1 MMNNYDELEVYY
13 YNLGEIYNKSGNQLF
28 DWIDVK
34 NSMKSST
41 LTYLTNLNNENVAKL
56 INPLIYRWNNNNIA
70 LVASLTE
77 LDFTDSWTRDRVMMP
92 IWNKLDIIL
101 EEKLKEYDWLQTLL
115 DSELKNE
122 TTTNSTSRHNDTPNA
137 NNNYSAEEYTS
148 DINQS
153 TNTTSSTFNSM
164 EVYDT
169 KMNRLH
175 NIQQEIINEMKEFEI
190 WMY

>member
-1 MMNNYDELEVYY
+1 MTFNYDELEIYY
-13 YNLGEIYNKSGNQLF
+13 YNLGEIYNKSSNQLF
-28 DWIDVK
+28 DWTSIK
-34 NSMKSST
+34 NSMKGST

-70 LVASLTE
+70 LVTSTTE
-77 LDFTDSWTRDRVMMP
+77 IDFTDSWNRDRVMMP
-92 IWNKLDIIL
+92 IWNKLNTIL
-101 EEKLKEYDWLQTLL
+101 EMKLKENEWLNTLL

-122 TTTNSTSRHNDTPNA
+122 TTTNSTNRHNDTPNA

-153 TNTTSSTFNSM
+153 TSTTSSTFNNM

-169 KMNRLH
+169 KIDRLH
-175 NIQQEIINEMKEFEI
+175 NIQEEIIDEMKEFEI

>member
-1 MMNNYDELEVYY
+1 MMINYDEIEIYY
-13 YNLGEIYNKSGNQLF
+13 YNLGEIYNKSSNQLF
-28 DWIDVK
+28 DWIGVK

-56 INPLIYRWNNNNIA
+56 INPLIYRWNDNNIA
-70 LVASLTE
+70 LVTSTTE
-77 LDFTDSWTRDRVMMP
+77 LDFTDTWNRDRVMMP
-92 IWNKLDIIL
+92 IWNKLNTIL
-101 EEKLKEYDWLQTLL
+101 EVKLKENEWLQTLL

-122 TTTNSTSRHNDTPNA
+122 TTTNSTNRHNDTPNA

-153 TNTTSSTFNSM
+153 TSTTSSTFNNM

-169 KMNRLH
+169 KIDRLH
-175 NIQQEIINEMKEFEI
+175 NIQEEIIDEMKEFEI